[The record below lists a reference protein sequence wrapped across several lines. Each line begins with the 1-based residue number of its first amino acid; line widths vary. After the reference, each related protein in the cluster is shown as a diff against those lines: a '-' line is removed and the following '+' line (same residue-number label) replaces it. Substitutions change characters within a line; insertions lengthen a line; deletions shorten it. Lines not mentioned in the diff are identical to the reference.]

1 MPESLK
7 SKATNS
13 VMWSAVERFSVQG
26 IQFILTII
34 IARLVSPS
42 DYGLIA
48 MLGIFLAIA
57 QTFIDSGF
65 SNALIQK
72 QDRTETDFSTVFY
85 FNIVVGIIVYLLLYL
100 CSPFIASFYNEP
112 KLDLVTR
119 IVGLNLIISSFS
131 VVQRA
136 KLTIA
141 LNFKLQAVASL
152 IAVVISGAI
161 GVYMAYVGY
170 GVWAIAVQALLNN
183 FLNTLLLWVLTK
195 WMPSICFSWRA
206 FRVLFKFGSKL
217 LLAGL
222 LNTIYLNLYSL
233 VIGKRFSATS
243 LGYYNRTSTIVQF
256 PSNNLSNIIN
266 RAMYP
271 ILCET
276 QENNEKLLYIY
287 KNSIRIISFCI
298 FPLMTILFC
307 LAKPLIYIVLG
318 EKWLPCIPLLQIL
331 CIAYIASPLMLFMS
345 QLITIQGKSEYALK
359 GEIYKKS
366 TAVILLLA
374 TMPFGLEIMCIGLII
389 YSFFDFIIMYS
400 FLKKILSEI
409 TLADHIR
416 LLTPITIICIFSGI
430 MTHIITG
437 FISQPVWEIFVG
449 VLLIGSCVIMGSIFM
464 KMNELVFFKQ
474 LILKFYINRK

>member
-1 MPESLK
+1 MNESLK
-7 SKATNS
+7 NKAARS
-13 VMWSAVERFSVQG
+13 VMWSAVERFSYQSVQ
-26 IQFILTII
+26 FLLTII
-34 IARLVSPS
+34 IARLVSPT

-72 QDRTETDFSTVFY
+72 QDRTETDYSTVFY
-85 FNIVVGIIVYLLLYL
+85 FNIVVGVVVYILLYL

-112 KLDLVTR
+112 KLDLVTKV
-119 IVGLNLIISSFS
+119 VGLNLIISSFS

-152 IAVVISGAI
+152 IAVFISGLV

-170 GVWAIAVQALLNN
+170 GVWAIAFQALLNN
-183 FLNTLLLWVLTK
+183 FLNTLLLWMLTK
-195 WMPSICFSWRA
+195 WIPRICFSWEA
-206 FRVLFKFGSKL
+206 FKVLFKFGSKL

-222 LNTIYLNLYSL
+222 LNTVYLNLYSL

-276 QENNEKLLYIY
+276 QENNEKLLYVY
-287 KNSIRIISFCI
+287 KNSIKIISFCI

-331 CIAYIASPLMLFMS
+331 CIAYIGSPLMLFMS
-345 QLITIQGKSEYALK
+345 QIITIQGKSEYALK

-366 TAVILLLA
+366 TAIILLLT

-400 FLKKILSEI
+400 FLKKILLGI
-409 TLADHIR
+409 TLMDHIK
-416 LLTPITIICIFSGI
+416 LLAPITIICIFSGV
-430 MTHIITG
+430 MTYIITN
-437 FISQPVWEIFVG
+437 FISHPIYEIFIG
-449 VLLIGSCVIMGSIFM
+449 VLFIVSCVIIGSIFM

-474 LILKFYINRK
+474 LITKLYTNKS